1 LMAGL
6 PGETWIRL
14 VVWMAI
20 GIVLYFTYGYNHS
33 EVRKRDTALAAAG
46 GTRRR

>member
-1 LMAGL
+1 L
-6 PGETWIRL
+6 
-14 VVWMAI
+14 
-20 GIVLYFTYGYNHS
+20 YGYGHS